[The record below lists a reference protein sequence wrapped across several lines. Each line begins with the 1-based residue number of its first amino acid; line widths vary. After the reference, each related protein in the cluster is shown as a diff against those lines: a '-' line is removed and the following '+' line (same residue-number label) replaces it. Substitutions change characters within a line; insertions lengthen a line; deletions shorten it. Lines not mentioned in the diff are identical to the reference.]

1 MDRTPHILI
10 VSRDE
15 GLEPEVRA
23 ALDGISDVRAVVSSA
38 ESWRRGL
45 EMVRN
50 RRPDLVLFA
59 IGADITDLRS
69 FVEEARTASP
79 STDTVAVYHPST
91 IAESGGKEST
101 LLIEALRAGVSDFLR
116 RPVSSRDLDQ
126 FMDRRLRRP
135 RTEERPLGRIVT
147 FFTNKGGVGK
157 STLSLNTACALA
169 KRHPGRVLLVDASIQ
184 MGVCG
189 TLLDLR
195 PSTTMTNIVTDKERL
210 DPTLLR
216 ELAVAHS
223 SGLHLLASPFNALE
237 AAMIDDD
244 VISRVLNLGRRAF
257 DYVIVDTFPMIDK
270 VMMAVLDLCD
280 RAYLVTESVVPTLEG
295 TARMLEV
302 LDELGFPESRRR
314 LVLNRYSAFVG
325 NIRSDEVERRMKFK
339 IDHIVPYEKKV
350 LVAANMGSPF
360 ILQPGLHSRFRKA
373 IHRIA
378 DDIESIV
385 PARAEAWHGN
395 GSANGT
401 TRTADTPVG
410 GESA

>member
-1 MDRTPHILI
+1 MERTPHILI

-15 GLEPEVRA
+15 ALEPEVRE

-59 IGADITDLRS
+59 IGADLSELRS
-69 FVEEARTASP
+69 FMEEVQLASP

-91 IAESGGKEST
+91 IADSSSKEST
-101 LLIEALRAGVSDFLR
+101 LLIEALRIGVRDFLR

-126 FMDRRLRRP
+126 FLDRRLRRP
-135 RTEERPLGRIVT
+135 RTEERPLGRVVT

-157 STLSLNTACALA
+157 STLSLNTSCALA
-169 KRHPGRVLLVDASIQ
+169 KRYPGRVLLIDASIQ
-184 MGVCG
+184 MGVCSA
-189 TLLDLR
+189 LLDLR
-195 PSTTMTNIVTDKERL
+195 PSTSMTNVVTEKDRL
-210 DPTLLR
+210 DATLLR
-216 ELAVAHS
+216 ELAVPHS

-244 VISRVLNLGRRAF
+244 VISRVLNLGRRSF
-257 DYVIVDTFPMIDK
+257 DYVVVDTFPMIDK

-314 LVLNRYSAFVG
+314 LVLNRYSTFVG

-339 IDHIVPYEKKV
+339 IDHIVPYEKKI
-350 LVAANMGSPF
+350 LVAANMGSPY

-373 IHRIA
+373 INRIA
-378 DDIESIV
+378 DEIEAIA
-385 PARAEAWHGN
+385 PARAESWNGN
-395 GSANGT
+395 GSGGGSAAE
-401 TRTADTPVG
+401 ADTPIG
-410 GESA
+410 GELG